1 MQSFSEKISQLMT
14 ENGHTQISLGKALN
28 VSQAAVAK
36 WRNSKSTPS
45 PKIML
50 AISNYFKIPVSVL
63 TNDNLTLPNET
74 KKNYS
79 IRDAETVKIRED
91 FEKLMAL
98 KNEISESLSEF
109 SAMFDKRLSNIEKIL
124 RDKKF

>member
-1 MQSFSEKISQLMT
+1 MK
-14 ENGHTQISLGKALN
+14 
-28 VSQAAVAK
+28 
-36 WRNSKSTPS
+36 P
-45 PKIML
+45 
-50 AISNYFKIPVSVL
+50 
-63 TNDNLTLPNET
+63 

>member
-1 MQSFSEKISQLMT
+1 MT

-36 WRNSKSTPS
+36 WRNAKSTPS

-63 TNDNLTLPNET
+63 TNDNLTLPHET
-74 KKNYS
+74 NKNRQIGS
-79 IRDAETVKIRED
+79 IETAKIRED

-98 KNEISESLSEF
+98 KDEISESLSEF
-109 SAMFDKRLSNIEKIL
+109 SAMFDKRLSNIEEILKTKKI
-124 RDKKF
+124 

>member
-1 MQSFSEKISQLMT
+1 
-14 ENGHTQISLGKALN
+14 
-28 VSQAAVAK
+28 
-36 WRNSKSTPS
+36 
-45 PKIML
+45 ML

>member
-1 MQSFSEKISQLMT
+1 MQSFSEKISQLMA

-36 WRNSKSTPS
+36 WRNAKSMPS

-50 AISNYFKIPVSVL
+50 AISNYFKIPVSIL

-74 KKNYS
+74 KRNHS
-79 IRDAETVKIRED
+79 TGDVETVKIRED
-91 FEKLMAL
+91 FERLMAL

-109 SAMFDKRLSNIEKIL
+109 AAMFDKRLSNIEKIL

>member
-1 MQSFSEKISQLMT
+1 M
-14 ENGHTQISLGKALN
+14 
-28 VSQAAVAK
+28 
-36 WRNSKSTPS
+36 
-45 PKIML
+45 
-50 AISNYFKIPVSVL
+50 
-63 TNDNLTLPNET
+63 TNDNLTLPYET

>member
-1 MQSFSEKISQLMT
+1 
-14 ENGHTQISLGKALN
+14 
-28 VSQAAVAK
+28 
-36 WRNSKSTPS
+36 
-45 PKIML
+45 ML
-50 AISNYFKIPVSVL
+50 AISNYFKIPISVL